1 MLFLVTVIIIIT
13 IKETLYKIYFRIIN
27 FTMCCCLFQ
36 LTVMSSFPRLYR
48 FVVWMTITMSQ
59 TLNGKKSWFFLLFWQ
74 RDGSDYEYCEGSVT
88 NLSSQLNSL
97 CSWTERGEIWFSNI
111 NWSNQQDIKL
121 TQRLL
126 INKACQNFYSYCKKW
141 SHCKKR

>member
-59 TLNGKKSWFFLLFWQ
+59 TLNGKKSCFFYFFDKGMAVIMSIVKAQWQ
-74 RDGSDYEYCEGSVT
+74 
-88 NLSSQLNSL
+88 
-97 CSWTERGEIWFSNI
+97 I
-111 NWSNQQDIKL
+111 
-121 TQRLL
+121 
-126 INKACQNFYSYCKKW
+126 
-141 SHCKKR
+141 